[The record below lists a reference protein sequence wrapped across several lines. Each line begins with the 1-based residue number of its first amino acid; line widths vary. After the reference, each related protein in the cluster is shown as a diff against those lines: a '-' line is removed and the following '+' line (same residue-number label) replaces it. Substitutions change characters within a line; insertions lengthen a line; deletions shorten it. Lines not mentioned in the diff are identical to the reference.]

1 MTSPAALL
9 DALDD
14 QQRIAAEALTGPVCV
29 LAGAGTGKT
38 RTITHRIAYGVATG
52 VYPPKRVMALTFT
65 TRAAGELR
73 TRLAAL
79 GAPGIAARTFH
90 SAALAQLNYFWP
102 QLMGGPAPSVLD
114 AKARIIAYAAE
125 GLRLRLGTAALRQ
138 AASEIE
144 FRKTA
149 AMGFDQYAA
158 AAVDRALPEG
168 LDIDAMVRLQER
180 YEAVKDEQ
188 RMLDFEDVL
197 LATAGMIES
206 EPQVATE
213 VREQYRFFTV
223 DEYQDVSN
231 AQQLLL
237 DAWLGDHSDVC
248 VVGDASQTIYS
259 FAGAQSDHLL
269 RFGERPGAS
278 VIRLE
283 HNYRS
288 VDGVVKAANTLMTG
302 RRGALTLAAVRHSTD
317 PREPALTV
325 RDYADD
331 ADEAAGV
338 AQAAAALIAGGT
350 PAGDIAVLVRI
361 NAQAAVLEQAF
372 GAAAVPVTTGRAS
385 RYFEQ
390 PIVRKA
396 VELLRAA
403 KAAGLQEPLVKS
415 VSDALRQLGHTHHA
429 PAGPSEQRTR
439 WELLDALGTIAE
451 QAPAGTTLQ
460 TFVDELA
467 ERAASQHEPPVSAV
481 SVLTLHAAKGLE
493 WPVVF
498 LPGCSEGLLP
508 ISYATTVAAV
518 EEERRLVYV
527 GVTRARDRL
536 RLSWARSPAPRPGER
551 RPSRFL
557 AELGPAAASAARPD
571 SSRPDVSR
579 PESNRSGSGTSS
591 ARARVGVRG

>member
-1 MTSPAALL
+1 VTDAAVVDPQVLL

-14 QQRIAAEALTGPVCV
+14 QQRAAAEALTGSVCV

-52 VYPPKRVMALTFT
+52 VFPPKRVMALTFT
-65 TRAAGELR
+65 TRAAAELR
-73 TRLAAL
+73 ARMAAL

-90 SAALAQLNYFWP
+90 SAALAQLNHFWP
-102 QLMGGPAPSVLD
+102 QLMGSPAPSILD
-114 AKARIIAYAAE
+114 SKARLVARAAE
-125 GLRLRLGTAALRQ
+125 GLRLRLGSAALKD
-138 AASEIE
+138 AAGEIE

-149 AMGFDQYAA
+149 AMDYDRYAA
-158 AAVDRALPEG
+158 LAVDRALPEG
-168 LDIDAMVRLQER
+168 IDVDAMVALQQR
-180 YEAVKDEQ
+180 YETVKDEQ

-197 LATAGMIES
+197 LATTGMIES
-206 EPQVATE
+206 EPAVATE

-223 DEYQDVSN
+223 DEYQDVSP
-231 AQQLLL
+231 AQQHLLE
-237 DAWLGDHSDVC
+237 AWLGDHTDVC

-259 FAGAQSDHLL
+259 FAGAQNEYLL

-278 VIRLE
+278 VVRLE

-288 VDGVVKAANTLMTG
+288 VDGVVRAANALMTG
-302 RRGALTLAAVRHSTD
+302 RRGALSLTAVRHAAD
-317 PREPALTV
+317 PREPAISV

-338 AQAAAALIAGGT
+338 AQTIASLIAAGT
-350 PAGDIAVLVRI
+350 PAADIAVLVRI
-361 NAQAAVLEQAF
+361 NAQAAMLEQSF
-372 GAAAVPVTTGRAS
+372 AAAGVPVTTGKAR

-390 PIVRKA
+390 PVVRKA
-396 VELLRAA
+396 IELLRAA
-403 KAAGLQEPLVKS
+403 VQARLEEPLMKS

-429 PAGPSEQRTR
+429 PQGPGELRSQ
-439 WELLDALGTIAE
+439 WELLDALGTLAE
-451 QAPAGTTLQ
+451 QAPAGTTLAG
-460 TFVDELA
+460 FVADLA
-467 ERAASQHEPPVSAV
+467 ERAAAQHEPPVSAV

-498 LPGCSEGLLP
+498 LIGCSEGLLP
-508 ISYATTVAAV
+508 ISYASTAAEV
-518 EEERRLVYV
+518 EEERRLLYV

-557 AELGPAAASAARPD
+557 SELGPAVQVRQPT
-571 SSRPDVSR
+571 
-579 PESNRSGSGTSS
+579 GTSTS
-591 ARARVGVRG
+591 RARAGARG

>member
-1 MTSPAALL
+1 VTDAAALDPEVLL

-14 QQRIAAEALTGPVCV
+14 QQRAAAEALTGAVCV

-52 VYPPKRVMALTFT
+52 VFPPKRVMALTFT

-73 TRLAAL
+73 ARMAAL

-90 SAALAQLNYFWP
+90 SAALAQLNHFWP
-102 QLMGGPAPSVLD
+102 QLMGSPAPSILD
-114 AKARIIAYAAE
+114 AKARLVARAAE
-125 GLRLRLGTAALRQ
+125 GLRMRLGSAALKD
-138 AASEIE
+138 AAGEIE

-149 AMGFDQYAA
+149 AIGYDRYAA
-158 AAVDRALPEG
+158 LAVDRVMPDG
-168 LDIDAMVRLQER
+168 LDVDAMVALQQR
-180 YEAVKDEQ
+180 YETVKDEQ

-197 LATAGMIES
+197 LATTGMIES

-223 DEYQDVSN
+223 DEYQDVSP
-231 AQQLLL
+231 AQQHLL
-237 DAWLGDHSDVC
+237 DAWLGDHTDVC

-259 FAGAQSDHLL
+259 FAGAQNEYLL

-278 VIRLE
+278 VVRLE

-288 VDGVVKAANTLMTG
+288 VDGVVKAANALMTG
-302 RRGALTLAAVRHSTD
+302 RRGALTLTAVRHAAD
-317 PREPALTV
+317 PREPAISV
-325 RDYADD
+325 RDFADD

-338 AQAAAALIAGGT
+338 AQTVATLIAAGT
-350 PAGDIAVLVRI
+350 PPADIAVLVRI
-361 NAQAAVLEQAF
+361 NAQAAMLEQAF
-372 GAAAVPVTTGRAS
+372 AAAGVPVTTGKAR

-390 PIVRKA
+390 PVVRKA

-403 KAAGLQEPLVKS
+403 VQARLDEPLVKS

-429 PAGPSEQRTR
+429 PQGPGEQRSQ
-439 WELLDALGTIAE
+439 WELLDALGTLAE
-451 QAPAGTTLQ
+451 QAPPGTTL
-460 TFVDELA
+460 TGFVADLA
-467 ERAASQHEPPVSAV
+467 ERAAAQHEPPVSAV
-481 SVLTLHAAKGLE
+481 SVFTLHAAKGLE

-498 LPGCSEGLLP
+498 LIGCSEGLLP
-508 ISYATTVAAV
+508 ISYASTPAEVD
-518 EEERRLVYV
+518 EERRLLYV

-536 RLSWARSPAPRPGER
+536 RLSWARSAAPRPGER

-557 AELGPAAASAARPD
+557 SELGPSVQVRQPT
-571 SSRPDVSR
+571 
-579 PESNRSGSGTSS
+579 GTST
-591 ARARVGVRG
+591 ARARAGARG

>member
-1 MTSPAALL
+1 MSEAEALL

-14 QQRIAAEALTGPVCV
+14 QQRTAAEALTGSVCV

-73 TRLAAL
+73 ARLAAL

-90 SAALAQLNYFWP
+90 SAALAQLNHFWP
-102 QLMGGPAPSVLD
+102 QLMNTPAPSILD
-114 AKARIIAYAAE
+114 GKARLIARAAE
-125 GLRLRLGTAALRQ
+125 GLHLRLGTAALKD
-138 AASEIE
+138 AAAEVE
-144 FRKTA
+144 FRKTS
-149 AMGFDQYAA
+149 AMGFDRYAA
-158 AAVDRALPEG
+158 VAAERALPAG
-168 LDIDAMVRLQER
+168 LDVDAMIALQER
-180 YEAVKDEQ
+180 YETLKDEA
-188 RMLDFEDVL
+188 RLLDFEDVL
-197 LATAGMIES
+197 LATTGMIES

-213 VREQYRFFTV
+213 IREQYRFFTV
-223 DEYQDVSN
+223 DEYQDVSP
-231 AQQLLL
+231 AQQGLL
-237 DAWLGDHSDVC
+237 DAWLGDHTDVC

-259 FAGAQSDHLL
+259 FAGAQNEYLL

-278 VIRLE
+278 VVRLE

-288 VDGVVKAANTLMTG
+288 VDGVVRAANALMTG
-302 RRGALTLAAVRHSTD
+302 RRGALTLNAVRRAAD
-317 PREPALTV
+317 PREPAVVV

-338 AQAAAALIAGGT
+338 AQAVAAQLAAGT
-350 PAGDIAVLVRI
+350 APADIAVLVRI

-372 GAAAVPVTTGRAS
+372 AAAGVPVTTGKAT

-390 PIVRKA
+390 PVVRKA

-403 KAAGLQEPLVKS
+403 VLARLEEPLVKT

-429 PAGPSEQRTR
+429 PQGPGEQRTQ
-439 WELLDALGTIAE
+439 WELLDALGTLAE
-451 QAPAGTTLQ
+451 QAPAGTTLPA
-460 TFVDELA
+460 FVADLQ
-467 ERAASQHEPPVSAV
+467 ERAAAQHEPPVGAV

-498 LPGCSEGLLP
+498 LIGCSEGLLP
-508 ISYATTVAAV
+508 IAYATTPAEI
-518 EEERRLVYV
+518 EEERRLLYV
-527 GVTRARDRL
+527 GLTRARDRL
-536 RLSWARSPAPRPGER
+536 RMSWARSAAPRPGER

-557 AELGPAAASAARPD
+557 AELGPSVPQPAP
-571 SSRPDVSR
+571 
-579 PESNRSGSGTSS
+579 GTSTGR
-591 ARARVGVRG
+591 ARAAVRG